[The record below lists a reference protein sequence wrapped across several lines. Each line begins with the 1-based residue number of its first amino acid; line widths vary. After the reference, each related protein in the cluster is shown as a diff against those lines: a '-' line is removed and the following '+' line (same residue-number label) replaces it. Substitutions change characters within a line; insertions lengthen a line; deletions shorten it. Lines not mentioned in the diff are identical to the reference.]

1 MNNKLN
7 NQSIV
12 DEDEMHTDDMIT
24 KQDKQ
29 LEELEK
35 KSKHLK
41 VAMVGTYILI
51 AVLFVLFLLFR
62 CQCLMNGSDSDL
74 EKGSIDFVQPKSDRN
89 LQEEVNKAVEQGMFN
104 VFMNTDII
112 LEDSNSKGNLLIQNS
127 ETNPSPVFIEIY
139 TKDTNELVYKSDEIP
154 VGYKI
159 EEGKL
164 NVSLDK
170 GTYDCIAYFNVIDE
184 TSKEIKN
191 KIGLNVKLTV
201 QN

>member
-12 DEDEMHTDDMIT
+12 DEDDMIT
-24 KQDKQ
+24 KQGKQ

-41 VAMVGTYILI
+41 VAMVGAYILI

-62 CQCLMNGSDSDL
+62 CQCPMNGSDSDSDL

-89 LQEEVNKAVEQGMFN
+89 LQEEVNKAVEAGMFN
-104 VFMNTDII
+104 VFMNTDITF
-112 LEDSNSKGNLLIQNS
+112 EDGNSKGNLLIQNV
-127 ETNPSPVFIEIY
+127 ETNPNPVFVEIY
-139 TKDTNELVYKSDEIP
+139 TKDNNELIYQSDEIP

-159 EEGKL
+159 EEGSLSK
-164 NVSLDK
+164 SLDK

>member
-24 KQDKQ
+24 KQGKQ

-35 KSKHLK
+35 KSKLLK
-41 VAMVGTYILI
+41 VAMVGAYILI

-62 CQCLMNGSDSDL
+62 CQCLMNGSDL

-89 LQEEVNKAVEQGMFN
+89 LQEEVNKAVEAGMFN
-104 VFMNTDII
+104 VFMNTDIVF
-112 LEDSNSKGNLLIQNS
+112 ENGDEKGNLLIQNV
-127 ETNPSPVFIEIY
+127 ETNPNPVFVEIY
-139 TKDTNELVYKSDEIP
+139 LKDSNELIYKSDEIP

-170 GTYDCIAYFNVIDE
+170 GTYDCVAYFNVIDE
-184 TSKEIKN
+184 ASKEVVN
-191 KIGLNVKLTV
+191 RIGLNVKLTIK
-201 QN
+201 N